1 MKQKRKLYTHINNIM
16 KFTMGW
22 GTLFTAAGLWVLSWV
37 NNEYSIH
44 FPINLLIMVFKCFFV
59 AETLMNSIISYA
71 EIRPVLILK
80 RANPG
85 ALRLSLTQQ
94 KEPLDSII
102 SAAEDDK
109 LRAFYGSDKWF
120 WFAVLAFLVLVS
132 IASWYHNALSEFITL
147 LNVTIVFMQ
156 AKIRDYKIKRINE
169 KQ

>member
-16 KFTMGW
+16 SFTMGW
-22 GTLFTAAGLWVLSWV
+22 GTFFTAAGLWVLSWV
-37 NNEYSIH
+37 NNEYSVLN
-44 FPINLLIMVFKCFFV
+44 PLIMVFKCFLV

-102 SAAEDDK
+102 SAVEDDK
-109 LRAFYGSDKWF
+109 LRAFYGSDRWF
-120 WFAVLAFLVLVS
+120 WFAVLAVLVLTSV
-132 IASWYHNALSEFITL
+132 ASWYHNALSEFITL
-147 LNVTIVFMQ
+147 LNVAIVFIQ
-156 AKIRDYKIKRINE
+156 AKIHDYKIKRINE